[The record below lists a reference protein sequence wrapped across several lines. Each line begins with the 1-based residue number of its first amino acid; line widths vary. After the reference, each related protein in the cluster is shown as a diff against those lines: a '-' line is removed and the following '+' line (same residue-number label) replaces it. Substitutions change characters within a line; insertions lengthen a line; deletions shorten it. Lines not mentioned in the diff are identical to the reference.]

1 MMKSRWDMQNRRRSK
16 YLGTSV
22 QTKLLFLVFFSAII
36 PAAIV
41 GLCLYYFIF
50 SMMARQ
56 MMFPEAIAANL
67 IPVLNR
73 VNMVVLVTLPLSLL
87 LIWVVAL
94 ELSHRIAG
102 PLYRMEKDL
111 DDRIKGLKQG
121 PIILRKND
129 ELKPLAEKINKLICK

>member
-1 MMKSRWDMQNRRRSK
+1 MQNNRRARK

-41 GLCLYYFIF
+41 GLCMYYFIF

-67 IPVLNR
+67 MPVLNR
-73 VNMVVLVTLPLSLL
+73 VNVVVLITLPLSLV

-111 DDRIKGLKQG
+111 DERIKGTRQG

-129 ELKPLAEKINKLICK
+129 ELKPLADKINKLMCK

>member
-41 GLCLYYFIF
+41 GLCMYYFIF